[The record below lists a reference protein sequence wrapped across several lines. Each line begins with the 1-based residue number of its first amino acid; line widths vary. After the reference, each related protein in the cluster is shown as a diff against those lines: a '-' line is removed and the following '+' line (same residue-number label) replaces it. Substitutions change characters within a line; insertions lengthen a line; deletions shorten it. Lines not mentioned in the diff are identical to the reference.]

1 MKALQVE
8 YVTTRRDVHTANG
21 ERRPFLEGASEF
33 LQECFQ
39 VLGFPSCSS
48 TSALSFSERAS
59 ARPCCARACRRATR
73 NAIRGISYFEGV
85 GALNVQIGC
94 SVIGNLP
101 PEQSEL
107 NGIQLRSIEM
117 GLQND

>member
-1 MKALQVE
+1 MPILAHTPHATPKAL
-8 YVTTRRDVHTANG
+8 TSDTNLHKRPTLHARRGD
-21 ERRPFLEGASEF
+21 L
-33 LQECFQ
+33 L
-39 VLGFPSCSS
+39 
-48 TSALSFSERAS
+48 
-59 ARPCCARACRRATR
+59 
-73 NAIRGISYFEGV
+73 ISYFEGV